1 MPYYVY
7 KVTPVGD
14 TLVKDLEKIAEFDQ
28 FKEAK
33 LFAREQRTKQET
45 GDTATIKVIFA
56 ENVLTAEEQ
65 LMEKREAPILREWE
79 K

>member
-7 KVTPVGD
+7 KVTPVGE
-14 TLVKDLEKIAEFDQ
+14 TLVKDLEKLTEFDQ

-33 LFAREQRTKQET
+33 TYARERRAELDESGTT
-45 GDTATIKVIFA
+45 TIKVIFA
-56 ENVLTAEEQ
+56 DNPLVAEEQ
-65 LMEKREAPILREWE
+65 LLEKREETILREWE